1 MGYIGSRVPRL
12 EDPRLLAGTG
22 SFADDEDRPGQLWL
36 RMVRSPVAHAELTAV
51 DTAEAAALP
60 GVRAVLTGADLS
72 LPPIPVRVSPDPGA
86 LLPYLQPVLATG
98 RVRYVGEPVAAVV
111 ADDPYL
117 AEDGADLVA
126 IDFADIAPA
135 GDARAACGPGAPR
148 LFSQPNEV
156 AAITASFGDVAAA
169 FGNAAH
175 VVELEVTIGRQTAV
189 PIEPRSLLAEWDP
202 ATGSLGFW
210 GATKVPHFNRRVI
223 AGMLGV
229 APERLRM
236 HRCDAGGGFGVRGE
250 LYPED
255 ILVAYLARLL
265 GRPVKWTEDRAEH
278 LVAVNH
284 SRDQVHHIAGAFD
297 GAGRLL
303 GLRDEIWHDNG
314 AYIRTHGLTVPE
326 LTISMLPGPYRMA
339 AFEATVHVAVTN
351 KTPCGTYRAPGRYE
365 GTFARERMLDAAAA
379 RLGIDPVEL
388 RRRNLLGPGELPC
401 DRSLRALGTDVVL
414 DEGDYPGLL
423 DRAVAESGYAS
434 WAREAAGHRAAGR
447 LTGTGVAV
455 FLEKSGLGPYEV
467 AEVRIDS
474 SGGVQVMA
482 GGTSL
487 GQGIETV
494 LAQIA
499 ADALGTCPERVSVVA
514 GDTGLLSDGVGSWA
528 SRSTVVGGSAVRLAA
543 EATAAQ
549 AREAAAVLLG
559 ADPADLCL
567 AGGRVSL
574 TSPGHAESPAQGAEP
589 AEMAG
594 GQRAPVVSGGWPGA
608 GGRDGEPAASR
619 GRPGTGRLDSGP
631 AGPAATSVSLGEI
644 AAALAGR
651 PDGMDLPPAPLGAR
665 REFAVDHMTY
675 PYGVHLAQVE
685 IDPGTGGVTVLRYF
699 VAYEVGRAINP
710 ATVEGQIVGGAL
722 QGIGGALFEEVAYG
736 PDGQPLSASLI
747 DYLLPSAGEAPEVV
761 TLVTEDHPSA
771 SNPLGAKG
779 AGEGGITAAG
789 AAIASA
795 VGDALGAPGAPV
807 RLPLTPERVCE
818 LIAAFADQSAHPPRA
833 AASTSWPSSGS
844 LD

>member
-1 MGYIGSRVPRL
+1 MGYVGSRVRRI
-12 EDPRLLAGTG
+12 EDPRLLVGAGG
-22 SFADDEDRPGQLWL
+22 FADDEDRPGQLWL
-36 RMVRSPVAHAELTAV
+36 RVVRSPVAHARLAAV
-51 DTAEAAALP
+51 EVAEALALD
-60 GVRAVLTGADLS
+60 GVRAVLTAADIS
-72 LPPIPVRVSPDPGA
+72 LPRIPVRVSPDPGA

-126 IDFADIAPA
+126 VDYEGLALA
-135 GDARAACGPGAPR
+135 GDARTACGPGAPL

-169 FGNAAH
+169 FAEAAH
-175 VVELEVTIGRQTAV
+175 VVELEVTVGRQTAV
-189 PIEPRSLLAEWDP
+189 PVEPRSLLADWDE
-202 ATGSLGFW
+202 AAQSLDIWGS
-210 GATKVPHFNRRVI
+210 TKVPHFNRRVL
-223 AGMLGV
+223 AEFLGL
-229 APERLRM
+229 APERVRM

-255 ILVAYLARLL
+255 VLVAYLARRL

-297 GAGRLL
+297 AAGRLL

-326 LTISMLPGPYRMA
+326 LTVSMLPGPYRMA
-339 AFEATVHVAVTN
+339 GFEATAHVAVTN

-365 GTFARERMLDAAAA
+365 GTFARERLLDAAAA

-423 DRAVAESGYAS
+423 DRAVAESGFGD
-434 WAREAAGHRAAGR
+434 WARESAQARRAGR
-447 LTGTGVAV
+447 LVGTGAAV

-467 AEVRIDS
+467 AEVRVGL
-474 SGGVQVMA
+474 SGDVQVMT
-482 GGTSL
+482 GGASL

-494 LAQIA
+494 LAQIS
-499 ADALGTCPERVSVVA
+499 ADVLGVCPDAVSVVA
-514 GDTGLLSDGVGSWA
+514 GDTGLLGDGVGSWA
-528 SRSTVVGGSAVRLAA
+528 SRSTVVGGSAVRRAA
-543 EATAAQ
+543 EATAAL

-559 ADPADLCL
+559 ADPADLTL
-567 AGGRVSL
+567 AGGRVTL
-574 TSPGHAESPAQGAEP
+574 A
-589 AEMAG
+589 AG
-594 GQRAPVVSGGWPGA
+594 G
-608 GGRDGEPAASR
+608 AA
-619 GRPGTGRLDSGP
+619 
-631 AGPAATSVSLGEI
+631 AASVSLAEI
-644 AAALAGR
+644 AAALDGQPISPGLPAGV
-651 PDGMDLPPAPLGAR
+651 DLPPGPLGAR
-665 REFAVDHMTY
+665 RRFTVDHMTY

-685 IDPGTGGVTVLRYF
+685 IDPGTGGVAVLRYF

-710 ATVEGQIVGGAL
+710 TNVEGQIIGGAL
-722 QGIGGALFEEVAYG
+722 QGIGGALFEEIAYSAE
-736 PDGQPLSASLI
+736 GQPLSASLI
-747 DYLLPSAGEAPEVV
+747 DYLLPSAAEAPEVV
-761 TLVTEDHPSA
+761 TLVTEDHPSG

-789 AAIASA
+789 AVIASA
-795 VGDALGAPGAPV
+795 VGDALGTPAAPV

-818 LIAAFADQSAHPPRA
+818 LIAAAGARAGHPSRAPA
-833 AASTSWPSSGS
+833 AAT
-844 LD
+844 

>member
-1 MGYIGSRVPRL
+1 MGYVGSRVRRL
-12 EDPRLLAGTG
+12 EDPRLLVGTG
-22 SFADDEDRPGQLWL
+22 SFADDEDRPGQLWM
-36 RMVRSPVAHAELTAV
+36 RVVRSPVAHAQLGGV
-51 DTAEAAALP
+51 DTADALALD
-60 GVRAVLTGADLS
+60 GVRAVLTAADIS
-72 LPPIPVRVSPDPGA
+72 LPRIPVRVSPGPGA
-86 LLPYLQPVLATG
+86 LLPYLQPVLAQD

-126 IDFADIAPA
+126 VDYAELEPVR
-135 GDARAACGPGAPR
+135 DARAACGPGAPQ
-148 LFSQPNEV
+148 LFSQRPNEV
-156 AAITASFGDVAAA
+156 AAVTASFGDAAAA
-169 FGNAAH
+169 FAAAAH
-175 VVELEVTIGRQTAV
+175 VVELDVAVGRQTAV
-189 PIEPRSLLAEWDP
+189 PIEPRSLLAAWDEV
-202 ATGSLGFW
+202 TQSLDVW
-210 GATKVPHFNRRVI
+210 GATKVPHFNRGVL
-223 AGMLGV
+223 AEFLGLPPAQV
-229 APERLRM
+229 RM

-255 ILVAYLARLL
+255 VLVAYLARLL
-265 GRPVKWTEDRAEH
+265 RRPVKWTEDRAEH

-297 GAGRLL
+297 VDGRLL

-314 AYIRTHGLTVPE
+314 GYIRTHGLTVPE
-326 LTISMLPGPYRMA
+326 LSVSMLPGPYRMVG
-339 AFEATVHVAVTN
+339 FEATAHVAVTN

-379 RLGIDPVEL
+379 QLGIDPVEL

-401 DRSLRALGTDVVL
+401 DRMLRALGTDVVL

-434 WAREAAGHRAAGR
+434 WAGESRERRRTGR
-447 LTGTGVAV
+447 LVGTGAAV
-455 FLEKSGLGPYEV
+455 FVEKSGLGPYEV
-467 AEVRIDS
+467 AEVRVDA
-474 SGGVQVMA
+474 SGGVQVIV

-499 ADALGTCPERVSVVA
+499 ADVLGVCPDAVSVVA
-514 GDTGLLSDGVGSWA
+514 GDTDLLGDGVGSWA
-528 SRSTVVGGSAVRLAA
+528 SRSTVVGGSAVRRAA
-543 EATAAQ
+543 EATAAL
-549 AREAAAVLLG
+549 AREAAAVLLS

-567 AGGRVSL
+567 AGGRV
-574 TSPGHAESPAQGAEP
+574 TVAPGGQVTVAPGGQVTVAPGERAMVA
-589 AEMAG
+589 AG
-594 GQRAPVVSGGWPGA
+594 GAA
-608 GGRDGEPAASR
+608 G
-619 GRPGTGRLDSGP
+619 
-631 AGPAATSVSLGEI
+631 SVSLAEI
-644 AAALAGR
+644 AAALAGP
-651 PDGMDLPPAPLGAR
+651 PDGHLPAGPLGAR
-665 REFAVDHMTY
+665 REFTVDHMTY

-699 VAYEVGRAINP
+699 VAYEVGRSINP
-710 ATVEGQIVGGAL
+710 ANVEGQLVGGAL
-722 QGIGGALFEEVAYG
+722 QGIGGALFEELAYS
-736 PDGQPLSASLI
+736 PEGQPLSASLI
-747 DYLLPSAGEAPEVV
+747 DYLLPSAGEAPEVI

-818 LIAAFADQSAHPPRA
+818 LIAASAGETSRPPHA
-833 AASTSWPSSGS
+833 GAGTT
-844 LD
+844 

>member
-1 MGYIGSRVPRL
+1 MGYVGRRVRRL
-12 EDPRLLAGTG
+12 EDPRLLVGTG
-22 SFADDEDRPGQLWL
+22 SFADDEDRPGQLWM
-36 RMVRSPVAHAELTAV
+36 RVVRSPVAHAELTAV
-51 DTAEAAALP
+51 DTADALALD

-86 LLPYLQPVLATG
+86 LLPYLQPVLAAG

-117 AEDGADLVA
+117 AEDGADLVG

-169 FGNAAH
+169 FRDAAH
-175 VVELEVTIGRQTAV
+175 VVDMDVTVGRQTAV

-202 ATGSLGFW
+202 ATGSLDFW

-229 APERLRM
+229 PPERLRM

-265 GRPVKWTEDRAEH
+265 RRPVKWTEDRAEH
-278 LVAVNH
+278 LVSVNH

-297 GAGRLL
+297 AAGRLL
-303 GLRDEIWHDNG
+303 GMRDEIWHDNG

-339 AFEATVHVAVTN
+339 AFEATAHVAVTN

-379 RLGIDPVEL
+379 RLRIDPVEL

-423 DRAVAESGYAS
+423 DRALAESGYAS
-434 WAREAAGHRAAGR
+434 WAREAAGRRAAGR
-447 LTGTGVAV
+447 LTGTGAAV

-474 SGGVQVMA
+474 SGGVQVMV

-494 LAQIA
+494 VAQIA
-499 ADALGTCPERVSVVA
+499 ADALGTCPERVRVVA

-528 SRSTVVGGSAVRLAA
+528 SRSTVVGGSAVHLAA

-549 AREAAAVLLG
+549 ARGAAAVLLG

-574 TSPGHAESPAQGAEP
+574 ASPGLAGSAAQGTAP
-589 AEMAG
+589 AGVA
-594 GQRAPVVSGGWPGA
+594 GQRRA
-608 GGRDGEPAASR
+608 RAASR
-619 GRPGTGRLDSGP
+619 GWPNAPGQDSGP
-631 AGPAATSVSLGEI
+631 AGHAATSVSLGEI
-644 AAALAGR
+644 AAALADR
-651 PDGMDLPPAPLGAR
+651 PDGLDLPPGPLGAR
-665 REFAVDHMTY
+665 RKFAVDHMTY

-710 ATVEGQIVGGAL
+710 ATVEGQIIGGAL

-736 PDGQPLSASLI
+736 PDGQPLTASLI
-747 DYLLPSAGEAPEVV
+747 DYLLPSAGEAPEVM

-818 LIAAFADQSAHPPRA
+818 LIAASPARAAHSPRA
-833 AASTSWPSSGS
+833 AASAT
-844 LD
+844 